1 MKPVTDLQRGLSV
14 VKKYRYKWVFFVA
27 VAWTLIDVLSW
38 VNFMMQPIEEREDTT
53 IYTYLTDG
61 AIVLRSIIV
70 FAASLCMA
78 YLLVFKLKR
87 WFRDYPLF
95 LSFLLKTA
103 ILILAAFLMYFL
115 VNMTYS
121 LFTLHVTLLQAWK
134 NFVGETIHR
143 TWIYDKVVDWFTM
156 FILTQL
162 LIEINEKYS
171 PGVFID
177 ILVGK
182 YIQPKIEKRIVMFI
196 DLKDSTPIAEQLGHK
211 TYFRFIRDFIYSVSV
226 ALMESG
232 GNIYQYVGDEI
243 VVSWIYNK
251 RNTLRCIQAVIA
263 ARRSIQKRSEAYR
276 RDYGIVP
283 EFRVGMHVGEV
294 TVGEIGIVKKD
305 IAMSGDTMNTA
316 ARIRTATSE
325 LNHKFLASKDFVE
338 HLGLKDWQAESLGN
352 IDLKGKSDGIE
363 LFALKI

>member
-1 MKPVTDLQRGLSV
+1 MNPIKALERRFSIITR
-14 VKKYRYKWVFFVA
+14 YRYQWVFIISIV
-27 VAWTLIDVLSW
+27 WTLVDVLGW
-38 VNFMMQPIEEREDTT
+38 VAFMNQPIEEREDTT

-70 FAASLCMA
+70 FTASFAMS

-87 WFRDYPLF
+87 LFKHSPLF
-95 LSFLLKTA
+95 ISFLLKTL
-103 ILILAAFLMYFL
+103 ILIVAAFLMYFL
-115 VNMTYS
+115 VNVTYS
-121 LFTLHVTLLQAWK
+121 LFTLHVSPLQAWY
-134 NFVGETIHR
+134 NFVGETMHR
-143 TWIYDKVVDWFTM
+143 TWIYDKVSDWFTI

-177 ILVGK
+177 ILTGK
-182 YIQPKIEKRIVMFI
+182 YINPKIENRIVMFL

-211 TYFRFIRDFIYSVSV
+211 RYFRFIRDFIYSVSV
-226 ALMESG
+226 ALLESG

-243 VVSWIYNK
+243 VVSWKLTTKNK
-251 RNTLRCIQAVIA
+251 LRCMQAVIA

-276 RDYGIVP
+276 REYGIIP

-294 TVGEIGIVKKD
+294 TVGEIGVVKKD
-305 IAMSGDTMNTA
+305 LAMSGDTMNTA

-325 LNHKFLASKDFVE
+325 LNQKYLASRDFVE
-338 HLGLKDWQAESLGN
+338 NLGLKEWQAESMGG
-352 IDLKGKSDGIE
+352 IDLKGKSDEIE

>member
-1 MKPVTDLQRGLSV
+1 MRPVKEIERGISV
-14 VKKYRYKWVFFVA
+14 VKKYRYKWVFFIA
-27 VAWTLIDVLSW
+27 VAWTLVDVIGW
-38 VNFMMQPIEEREDTT
+38 YTFMHQPAEEREDT
-53 IYTYLTDG
+53 IYTYFTQG
-61 AIVLRSIIV
+61 ALLLRSAIV
-70 FAASLCMA
+70 FAASWGMG
-78 YLLVFKLKR
+78 YLLVFRLKR
-87 WFRDYPLF
+87 LFRDYPLF
-95 LSFLLKTA
+95 ISFILKTL
-103 ILILAAFLMYFL
+103 ILIVAAFIMYFL
-115 VNMTYS
+115 ISMTYS
-121 LFTLHVTLLQAWK
+121 LFTLHVNFVQAWK

-143 TWIYDKVVDWFTM
+143 TWIFDKVTDWFM
-156 FILTQL
+156 LFLLTQL

-177 ILVGK
+177 ILTGK
-182 YIQPKIEKRIVMFI
+182 YINPKIEKRIVMFL

-211 TYFRFIRDFIYSVSV
+211 TYFRFIRDFIYSVSM
-226 ALMESG
+226 ALLESG

-243 VVSWIYNK
+243 VVSWKYNK
-251 RNTLRCIQAVIA
+251 KNALRCIQAVIA

-276 RDYGIVP
+276 RAYGIVP

-325 LNHKFLASKDFVE
+325 LNQKFLASREFVE
-338 HLGLKDWQAESLGN
+338 HLGLKEWQAESMGN
-352 IDLKGKSDGIE
+352 IELKGKSDGVE